1 MTDIESYFCPT
12 YQEARDRF
20 LSACQN
26 APGVTA
32 TSYLHPMKGIAG
44 EDLYLDAAFRGAKS
58 AENIIVVT
66 SGTHGVEGY
75 GGSGIQI
82 ACLAGEGQL
91 KIPEGTAI
99 VYVHGVNPYGF
110 SWNRRVNEDNI
121 DLNRNFVDH
130 SGGQYPENDLF
141 PELYP
146 YAVPNSWDSASISS
160 CDQQLAEL
168 KEKYGDVAVRKSL
181 TKGQYQYPDS
191 VHYGGN
197 APAWS
202 NRTLYTVCDELLKTA
217 RRAVLID
224 LHTGLGPYGYG
235 ELMTPSKPGDPD
247 FDRLSEWLGGE
258 VHSTTAGSS
267 AYAGS
272 KGSILAGF
280 RPNNTRLEW
289 TPVGLEFGT
298 LDWATVTH
306 AMRADIWLYVHGKPT
321 SSRGDQIRRQVK
333 DAFFIDEEKWK
344 SMICRRGIDVIQR
357 VANALA

>member
-12 YQEARDRF
+12 YQKARARF

-26 APGVTA
+26 TPDAA
-32 TSYLHPMKGIAG
+32 LTSHLHPLKGIAG
-44 EDLYLDAAFRGAKS
+44 EDLYLDVAVRGDKS
-58 AENIIVVT
+58 AENFIVVT

-75 GGSGIQI
+75 GGSGIQV
-82 ACLAGEGQL
+82 ACLVSERQ
-91 KIPEGTAI
+91 PELPKGTAI
-99 VYVHGVNPYGF
+99 ILIHAVNPYGF
-110 SWNRRVNEDNI
+110 SWTRRVNEDNV

-130 SGGQYPENDLF
+130 SGANYPENDLF
-141 PELYP
+141 QELYP
-146 YAVPNSWDSASISS
+146 YAVPDIWESSSISQ
-160 CDQQLAEL
+160 CDRYLEGL
-168 KEKYGDVAVRKSL
+168 KQKYGDVAVRKSL

-191 VHYGGN
+191 VHYGGS

-202 NRTLYTVCDELLKTA
+202 NRTLYKICEQLLSTSH
-217 RRAVLID
+217 RAVLID

-247 FDRLSEWLGGE
+247 FDRLSKWLGGE

-267 AYAGS
+267 DYAGS

-280 RPNNTRLEW
+280 RPGNEQCEW

-306 AMRADIWLYVHGKPT
+306 AMRADIWLHVHGTPKSPQ
-321 SSRGDQIRRQVK
+321 GDQIRQQVK
-333 DAFFIDEEKWK
+333 DAFFINEKKWK
-344 SMICRRGIDVIQR
+344 SMICDRGIDVIQK